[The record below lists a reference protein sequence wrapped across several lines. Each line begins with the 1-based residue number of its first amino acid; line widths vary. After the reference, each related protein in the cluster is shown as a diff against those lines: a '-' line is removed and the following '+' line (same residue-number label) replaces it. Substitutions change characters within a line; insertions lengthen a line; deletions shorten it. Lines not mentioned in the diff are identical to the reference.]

1 MTRASL
7 PRIVVTID
15 RLVLRGFPAADRD
28 AIAAGLQAELQK
40 QFGAPAAGGQFG
52 GSRSLASLQQR
63 PMTLE
68 AAAKPQQIGAQAG
81 RQLARS
87 IRS

>member
-1 MTRASL
+1 MTDR
-7 PRIVVTID
+7 PQRVNVTID
-15 RLVLRGFPAADRD
+15 RLVLRGFAPEQRD

-40 QFGAPAAGGQFG
+40 QLGDPATGGQFG
-52 GSRSLASLQQR
+52 DSRSLASLRQR
-63 PMTLE
+63 PMTLA